1 MYVYFHRTLNFFPK
15 KEKINTFYI
24 FYINVSFVLK
34 LKIISAWKKVREM
47 ALKLDA
53 NKYKY
58 QFFAEN
64 LNTSYITFLIDHYS
78 RLFFLVKSR
87 IISNGYKKPVNSKI
101 ETQVSNYWQTVVFVW
116 NERLQTSAMYVYIFH
131 EKNNL
136 I

>member
-1 MYVYFHRTLNFFPK
+1 
-15 KEKINTFYI
+15 
-24 FYINVSFVLK
+24 
-34 LKIISAWKKVREM
+34 M

-87 IISNGYKKPVNSKI
+87 IISDGYKKPVNSKI
-101 ETQVSNYWQTVVFVW
+101 ETQVSNY
-116 NERLQTSAMYVYIFH
+116 
-131 EKNNL
+131 
-136 I
+136 